1 MKQIAAALVAV
12 QGALKSAIKDSENAA
27 FKNGAKVSKYADLT
41 AVWDVCRKPLSEN
54 GLCVIQTT
62 DFDDTGA
69 WLKTTLLHTSG
80 ESIEGR
86 FPLRPTKP
94 DMQGMGSALTYARRY
109 GLSAI
114 VGIVADIDDD
124 GNAASGV
131 GSRAIESSPI
141 SATQTDKILGLIS
154 ETGADKAKF
163 CKYMGVSTVED
174 IPASS
179 FERAMSALQSK
190 KEKAV

>member
-80 ESIEGR
+80 ESIEG
-86 FPLRPTKP
+86 
-94 DMQGMGSALTYARRY
+94 
-109 GLSAI
+109 GLLC
-114 VGIVADIDDD
+114 
-124 GNAASGV
+124 
-131 GSRAIESSPI
+131 PW
-141 SATQTDKILGLIS
+141 
-154 ETGADKAKF
+154 
-163 CKYMGVSTVED
+163 
-174 IPASS
+174 
-179 FERAMSALQSK
+179 LQSGALSK
-190 KEKAV
+190 TYMRSCWCRVNRV